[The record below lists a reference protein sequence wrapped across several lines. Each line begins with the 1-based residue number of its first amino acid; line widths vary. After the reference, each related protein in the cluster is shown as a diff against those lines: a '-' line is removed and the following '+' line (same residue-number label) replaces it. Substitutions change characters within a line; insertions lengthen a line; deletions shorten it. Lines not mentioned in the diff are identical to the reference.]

1 MNKLI
6 LSEEFLRMQRLAGII
21 TESQF
26 KNMKEAIVNTVSDN
40 LSDIFD
46 EKTKKLKPEVK
57 NNIIKGLD
65 IIKKQFPDLKIIDH
79 FIVGAAVTYQY
90 EDGSDIDTTVV
101 LDPTVT
107 KEKSKEG
114 FLFMEGCLS
123 IPSSLSKPTRT
134 IRACKVVVDTDNL
147 GELTFEINP
156 EGDKANESIS
166 KETMMTVIVQHEI
179 DHLDGFTIK
188 DRVYNTQVVKKVDFG
203 RNEKIVM
210 KSKEGE
216 MVEVKFK
223 NANKLFLQGYEIV

>member
-1 MNKLI
+1 M
-6 LSEEFLRMQRLAGII
+6 
-21 TESQF
+21 
-26 KNMKEAIVNTVSDN
+26 V
-40 LSDIFD
+40 
-46 EKTKKLKPEVK
+46 
-57 NNIIKGLD
+57 
-65 IIKKQFPDLKIIDH
+65 
-79 FIVGAAVTYQY
+79 
-90 EDGSDIDTTVV
+90 
-101 LDPTVT
+101 

-123 IPSSLSKPTRT
+123 IPSSLTKPTRT
-134 IRACKVVVDTDNL
+134 IRACKVVIDTDNL

-156 EGDKANESIS
+156 EGDKTNEQIS

-216 MVEVKFK
+216 LVEVKFK